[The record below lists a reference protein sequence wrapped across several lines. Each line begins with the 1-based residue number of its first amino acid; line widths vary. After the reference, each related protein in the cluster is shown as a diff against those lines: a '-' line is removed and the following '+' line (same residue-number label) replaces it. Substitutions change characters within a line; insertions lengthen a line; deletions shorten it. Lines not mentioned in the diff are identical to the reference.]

1 MSPTSPV
8 RSARARLA
16 YARLSCTRLLAAAL
30 AASLAAGLPAG
41 LSGPARAQA
50 VPPAPELPPIQSDEA
65 RLLPVLASRG
75 MVSSQ
80 DALATRVG
88 VEILRKGGNA
98 VDAAV
103 AVGFALAVTLPRAG
117 NLGGGGFMMVHR
129 AAAGERAADTIAID
143 YRETAPAAATADM
156 FLNPQ
161 GEPDRAASTRTGK
174 AVGVPG
180 TVRGL
185 AEAHRRYGSGKLSL
199 AELIAPAEKLARD
212 GIPVESG
219 LADSLPR
226 ASGLLGQW
234 PSSRAVFFEGDHV
247 LPRGAT
253 LIQRDLADTLRTIAE
268 RGPDAF
274 YEGPIAE
281 RIAAA
286 VQGAGGIMT
295 TADLT
300 AYRPEIRTPVRGTYR
315 GYEIVSMPP
324 PSSGGVHLI
333 EILNI
338 LEGYDLAGMGAG
350 SAQALHTLAEAMK
363 PAYADRA
370 TWLGDPARTRVPVAG
385 LTAKPY
391 AAALREKIDPERA
404 KTAAEVSA
412 GNPLPYESDQTTHF
426 SVVDAEGNAVSNTYT
441 LNFSYG
447 IGLVAEGTGV
457 LLNNEMDD
465 FSAKTGARNAYGLVG
480 GEANAVA
487 PGARPLSSMTP
498 TFVFRDGKLLLVTG
512 SPGGSR
518 IITTTLQ
525 VIVNVLDFR
534 MNLAQAVAAP
544 RIHHQWQPDVLMAE
558 EGISP
563 DTLALLRAKGHNVK
577 VGATSGSANSVMAED
592 GLLAGASDP
601 RQRGTLAEGP

>member
-1 MSPTSPV
+1 MNPTSP
-8 RSARARLA
+8 ARVALA
-16 YARLSCTRLLAAAL
+16 LVL
-30 AASLAAGLPAG
+30 AASLAGTVQ
-41 LSGPARAQA
+41 AQTQVQAPVQAPA
-50 VPPAPELPPIQSDEA
+50 VPPAPEPPPIQSDEA

-117 NLGGGGFMMVHR
+117 NVGGGGFMMVHR
-129 AAAGERAADTIAID
+129 ASPRETIAID

-161 GEPDRAASTRTGK
+161 GEPDRAASTRSGK

-185 AEAHRRYGSGKLSL
+185 AEAHRRYGSGKLTL

-253 LIQRDLADTLRTIAE
+253 LRQTDLADTLKSIAE

-281 RIAAA
+281 KIAAA

-295 TADLT
+295 PADLA
-300 AYRPEIRTPVRGTYR
+300 AYRPEIRMPVRGTYR

-350 SAQALHTLAEAMK
+350 SAGALHTLAEAMK

-370 TWLGDPARTRVPVAG
+370 TWLGDPSRTKVPVAG
-385 LTAKPY
+385 LTDKAY
-391 AAALREKIDPERA
+391 AAGMREKIDPERA

-498 TFVFRDGKLLLVTG
+498 TFVFRDGRLFLVTG

-558 EGISP
+558 EGVSP

-601 RQRGTLAEGP
+601 RQRGTLAEGL

>member
-1 MSPTSPV
+1 MNPTSP
-8 RSARARLA
+8 ARVALA
-16 YARLSCTRLLAAAL
+16 LVL
-30 AASLAAGLPAG
+30 AASLAVT
-41 LSGPARAQA
+41 AQAQTQVQAQAQAPVQAPA
-50 VPPAPELPPIQSDEA
+50 VPPAPEPPPIQSDEA

-117 NLGGGGFMMVHR
+117 NVGGGGFMMVHR
-129 AAAGERAADTIAID
+129 ATPRETIAID

-161 GEPDRAASTRTGK
+161 GEPDRAASTRSGK

-185 AEAHRRYGSGKLSL
+185 AEAHRRYGSGKLTL

-234 PSSRAVFFEGDHV
+234 PSSRAVFFDGNHV

-253 LIQRDLADTLRTIAE
+253 LRQTDLADTLKSIAE

-281 RIAAA
+281 KIAAA

-295 TADLT
+295 PADLA

-350 SAQALHTLAEAMK
+350 SAGALHTLAEAMK

-370 TWLGDPARTRVPVAG
+370 TWLGDPSRTKVPVAG
-385 LTAKPY
+385 LTDKAY
-391 AAALREKIDPERA
+391 AAGLREKIDPERA

-498 TFVFRDGKLLLVTG
+498 TFVFRDGRLFLVTG

-601 RQRGTLAEGP
+601 RQRGTLAEGL